1 MVVQGLMVEHGMS
14 QRRAC
19 QASGIARSTLRYRP
33 IARDDSGVI
42 TFIQAY
48 MALNPRHGFGLLYDS
63 ARHQGKPWG
72 KTVLWRVYCELR
84 LNLPRRG
91 KKRLPARIKQ
101 PLHAAAQPN
110 QGWSCDFMADALWSG
125 RRFRT
130 FNVID
135 EFNREGL
142 RIEVDTSLP
151 ATRVI
156 RALNELVE
164 VRGAPLSIR
173 LDNGPEFIAHALS
186 EWAKSKGIALNH
198 IQPGKP
204 TQNAYVE
211 RFNKTY
217 RTEVL
222 DCYVFDNLQE
232 VRDMTADWLH
242 RYNHHRPHEALGRI
256 PPVEYRVKLFPTSTS
271 DWLRN
276 SRGLQRSCGCRA
288 RHRVAVQVGVQRF
301 GPGGRVGLRACALWR
316 PGVCSLVR
324 CCVAPAG
331 RRLASRGCGAI
342 ALTAFKL
349 WQLTFIGCY
358 LLLKMQFSG
367 GWLEC
372 PVLPKAP
379 KV

>member
-1 MVVQGLMVEHGMS
+1 MS
-14 QRRAC
+14 ERRAC

-33 IARDDSGVI
+33 VARDDSGVI

-72 KTVLWRVYCELR
+72 KTVLWRVYCDLR

-101 PLHAAAQPN
+101 PLHAAGQPN

-151 ATRVI
+151 AARVI

-173 LDNGPEFIAHALS
+173 LDNV
-186 EWAKSKGIALNH
+186 LNAR
-198 IQPGKP
+198 G
-204 TQNAYVE
+204 V
-211 RFNKTY
+211 
-217 RTEVL
+217 
-222 DCYVFDNLQE
+222 
-232 VRDMTADWLH
+232 
-242 RYNHHRPHEALGRI
+242 
-256 PPVEYRVKLFPTSTS
+256 PTSG
-271 DWLRN
+271 N
-276 SRGLQRSCGCRA
+276 SIARRSCWADRQMTKSNEQNRRRGSA
-288 RHRVAVQVGVQRF
+288 AQ
-301 GPGGRVGLRACALWR
+301 GRLG
-316 PGVCSLVR
+316 
-324 CCVAPAG
+324 
-331 RRLASRGCGAI
+331 
-342 ALTAFKL
+342 
-349 WQLTFIGCY
+349 
-358 LLLKMQFSG
+358 
-367 GWLEC
+367 
-372 PVLPKAP
+372 
-379 KV
+379 

>member
-1 MVVQGLMVEHGMS
+1 MVVQALVAEHGMS
-14 QRRAC
+14 ERRAC

-33 IARDDSGVI
+33 VARDDSGVI

-48 MALNPRHGFGLLYDS
+48 MTLNPRHGFGLLYDS

-101 PLHAAAQPN
+101 PLHAAGQPN

-151 ATRVI
+151 AARVI

-173 LDNGPEFIAHALS
+173 LDNGPEFIANALAQ
-186 EWAKSKGIALNH
+186 WAQSKGIALQH

-222 DCYVFDNLQE
+222 DCYVFDSLQE

-256 PPVEYRVKLFPTSTS
+256 PPVEYRVKLFPN
-271 DWLRN
+271 LY
-276 SRGLQRSCGCRA
+276 
-288 RHRVAVQVGVQRF
+288 F
-301 GPGGRVGLRACALWR
+301 
-316 PGVCSLVR
+316 
-324 CCVAPAG
+324 
-331 RRLASRGCGAI
+331 
-342 ALTAFKL
+342 
-349 WQLTFIGCY
+349 
-358 LLLKMQFSG
+358 
-367 GWLEC
+367 
-372 PVLPKAP
+372 
-379 KV
+379 